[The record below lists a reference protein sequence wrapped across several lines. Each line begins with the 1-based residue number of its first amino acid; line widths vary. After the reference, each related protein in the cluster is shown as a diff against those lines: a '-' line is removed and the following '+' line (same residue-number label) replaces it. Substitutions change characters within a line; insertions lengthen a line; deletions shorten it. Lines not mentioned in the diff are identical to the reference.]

1 MADSCFLVG
10 GGAGYAIVNTFIKK
24 SNQAKINEIN
34 QFSDLEIEKARVNT
48 QRLISEAENKAE
60 KIISKAEQKNESIK
74 QQKIQ
79 ESKDNFNRLKSE
91 FESNK
96 ANQMIELKERELK
109 TQVLEKEV
117 NQKKQDIEGRES
129 ELKTVRENL
138 EMQLKI
144 VQKKKEE
151 LEDANE
157 KKIKQLE
164 QIAKMSEAEA
174 KESMLQAVRAK
185 ATNDALAIEREVIEN
200 AKANANKEAKKIVI
214 QTIQRM
220 CAEYTIENSVSVFNL
235 DSDDIKGQIIG
246 REGRNIRAL
255 EAATGAEIVVDDTPE
270 AIIISSFDPIRRE
283 VARYLYK
290 Q

>member
-1 MADSCFLVG
+1 MMTIIGAIAGLLLGS
-10 GGAGYAIVNTFIKK
+10 GAGYFIVNTIIKK
-24 SNQAKINEIN
+24 TNQSKIDEIN
-34 QFSDLEIEKARVNT
+34 KQTDLEVEKARINA
-48 QRLISEAENKAE
+48 QRITAEAENKAE

-91 FESNK
+91 FESQK
-96 ANQMIELKERELK
+96 SSQLIELKERELK

-117 NQKKQDIEGRES
+117 NAKKQDIENRET

-164 QIAKMSEAEA
+164 QIAKMTEAEA

-185 ATNDALAIEREVIEN
+185 ATNDALSIEREVIEN

-220 CAEYTIENSVSVFNL
+220 CAEYTIENSVSV
-235 DSDDIKGQIIG
+235 
-246 REGRNIRAL
+246 
-255 EAATGAEIVVDDTPE
+255 
-270 AIIISSFDPIRRE
+270 
-283 VARYLYK
+283 
-290 Q
+290 